1 MIRDIDGL
9 CGLKGM
15 IRVCLNIDSD
25 PGRKGQVLSVTD
37 PTSDLTLEYK
47 TKLVSQKEFANYASE
62 MKIEYQNPDLR
73 FISPAFFGAILTD
86 ASKITVCAN
95 APILRYP
102 SGCSYDFEYSRKP
115 QIGCGLP
122 MNFDYGA
129 VFYMTQ
135 TSLPASISHLSIM
148 GALAQVRRESC
159 REGFG
164 HPGIT
169 SDGVFMEQL
178 VKASCTEIEDDVLKT
193 PYYDEWKLGRR
204 IDPEHWSPVLR
215 EDGFIGIFRDDS
227 DAALKQEQISGVA
240 KYYIVAYNALAYFA
254 CDQLRVLLE
263 TNAKDWTWEEWKNS
277 TEVRRAGE
285 LSSLVAA
292 TVCERMM
299 IALDAL
305 EDVHDGG
312 GVPVPYKKSGRSARP
327 VSKLMPCKHTL
338 KQTKPPLITTFN
350 IFNADPLKI
359 DPGTIS
365 FEDNFHAQSCARA
378 LRNVCRCPSSA
389 AVVHYL
395 TTPPGDRAPAPT
407 ATSPGARPEQ
417 RKCML
422 VTCKRRR
429 RVWRAHIAL
438 GNKKC
443 SCVLCC
449 R

>member
-1 MIRDIDGL
+1 
-9 CGLKGM
+9 
-15 IRVCLNIDSD
+15 
-25 PGRKGQVLSVTD
+25 
-37 PTSDLTLEYK
+37 
-47 TKLVSQKEFANYASE
+47 
-62 MKIEYQNPDLR
+62 
-73 FISPAFFGAILTD
+73 
-86 ASKITVCAN
+86 
-95 APILRYP
+95 
-102 SGCSYDFEYSRKP
+102 
-115 QIGCGLP
+115 
-122 MNFDYGA
+122 
-129 VFYMTQ
+129 
-135 TSLPASISHLSIM
+135 
-148 GALAQVRRESC
+148 
-159 REGFG
+159 
-164 HPGIT
+164 
-169 SDGVFMEQL
+169 MEQL
-178 VKASCTEIEDDVLKT
+178 VKASCTEIEDDVVKT

-227 DAALKQEQISGVA
+227 DAALTQEQISGVA

-299 IALDAL
+299 VALYAL
-305 EDVHDGG
+305 EEVHDGG